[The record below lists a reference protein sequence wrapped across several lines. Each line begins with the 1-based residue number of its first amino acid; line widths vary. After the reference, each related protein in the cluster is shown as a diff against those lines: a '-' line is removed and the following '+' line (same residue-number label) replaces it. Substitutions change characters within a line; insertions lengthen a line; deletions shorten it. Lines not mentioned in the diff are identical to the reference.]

1 MLAGDL
7 TPDSGKV
14 SVSGNVVWVKQLM
27 AASDGSDDGD
37 VTVEGWLDAKA
48 SEGKLDFDD
57 VHNIMRALNLAPDV
71 LVATLSHGSRY
82 KLRLCAT
89 VLQPGV
95 DLLLLDEPTSHLDL
109 TALLFLERFV
119 RRCPVACLIVSH
131 DASFLQATID
141 SVFELDSVTKTLRAT
156 TSSFEDYLVARDV
169 RRQMAADAEESRQK
183 RAAHLEA
190 EATKLRVHGAA
201 GARHITGD
209 SAKLLR
215 DFRRDRAG
223 RSMHAAGVKARA
235 KQRVL
240 DEERDVDV
248 PGDLLE
254 FDLES
259 ALLVNDHATTTNE
272 DGDPPVQLDQE
283 HALSLLDAR
292 FGYDGETP
300 RMFGPLS
307 ITINVGERVLLL
319 GRNGSGK
326 SSALAALAGSLP
338 LTDGVREAGR
348 GVRIGVLHQDADCGL
363 DTSQTVI
370 AVMEA
375 TTEARKFKRDGHF
388 SRLRHIGISHTAALR
403 PISQLSPGLIVRLA
417 LLLLVL
423 RGVNMLVLDEVT
435 NFIDRAA
442 KDTLLDFL
450 PTFAGAIVCV
460 THDRE
465 LMQAIHWTTVQ
476 KMRDD
481 GTALEPMAPE
491 ALEQEMEERSKEAD
505 EAITILLGTDH

>member
-1 MLAGDL
+1 
-7 TPDSGKV
+7 
-14 SVSGNVVWVKQLM
+14 
-27 AASDGSDDGD
+27 
-37 VTVEGWLDAKA
+37 
-48 SEGKLDFDD
+48 
-57 VHNIMRALNLAPDV
+57 
-71 LVATLSHGSRY
+71 
-82 KLRLCAT
+82 LCG
-89 VLQPGV
+89 GV
-95 DLLLLDEPTSHLDL
+95 
-109 TALLFLERFV
+109 R
-119 RRCPVACLIVSH
+119 VACLIVSH

-141 SVFELDSVTKTLRAT
+141 VVFELDAVTKTLRST
-156 TSSFEDYLVARDV
+156 TSSFEDYIVARDV

-183 RAAHLEA
+183 RAANLEA
-190 EATKLRVHGAA
+190 EATKLRIHGAA
-201 GARHITGD
+201 GARHVTGD

-240 DEERDVDV
+240 EEERDTDV
-248 PGDLLE
+248 PGDLVE

-259 ALLVNDHATTTNE
+259 ALQVKDHATTNE
-272 DGDPPVQLDQE
+272 DGEPTVQLDQD
-283 HALSLLDAR
+283 HALSLIDAQ
-292 FGYDGETP
+292 FGYALDGEKP
-300 RMFGPLS
+300 RTFGPLS
-307 ITINVGERVLLL
+307 ITVNVGERVLLL

-326 SSALAALAGSLP
+326 SSTLAALAGTLP
-338 LTDGVREAGR
+338 LSGGVREAGR

-370 AVMEA
+370 ATMEA
-375 TTEARKFKRDGHF
+375 ATEARKFKRDGHF

-403 PISQLSPGLIVRLA
+403 PIAQLSPGLIVRLA

-442 KDTLLDFL
+442 KETLLDFL
-450 PTFAGAIVCV
+450 PTFSGAIVCV

-465 LMQAIHWTTVQ
+465 LMESIHWTAVQ
-476 KMRDD
+476 KVRDD
-481 GTALEPMAPE
+481 GTSLEAMAPE

-505 EAITILLGTDH
+505 EAISILLD